1 MKKTYKT
8 PTIEVF
14 QLKVQGMLASSPE
27 ISTGDYDG
35 GYHDIHSFDTYR
47 YQEDR

>member
-14 QLKVQGMLASSPE
+14 ELKVQGMLASSVE
-27 ISTGDYDG
+27 SISTGDYSG
-35 GYHDIHSFDTYR
+35 GAIQSHGDDSDW
-47 YQEDR
+47 E

>member
-14 QLKVQGMLASSPE
+14 ELKVQGMLASSVE
-27 ISTGDYDG
+27 ISTGDYSG
-35 GYHDIHSFDTYR
+35 GAIQSHGDDSDW
-47 YQEDR
+47 E